1 MTLEQIVYIITL
13 VCCAWMSFNRGL
25 KTGASAMVSELTDT
39 NILSKR
45 DLEKFIN
52 IKAEEL

>member
-1 MTLEQIVYIITL
+1 MTPEQIVYLISL
-13 VCCAWMSFNRGL
+13 ACCAIYSFNRGL
-25 KTGASAMVSELTDT
+25 KTGASAMVSELTDSKV
-39 NILSKR
+39 LSKN